1 MLVLGLAT
9 ARAVASHL
17 QLTCHFVCPAHL
29 LSSKVFHVH
38 QCDFGALRPSWDGP
52 IAGVGLKAH
61 HSAGFGLVGLMRRS
75 AVSGADYSSWKVA
88 LNNDGLSRL
97 AAGGHYLPGL
107 RLAVDAGRLEFGK
120 DVK

>member
-1 MLVLGLAT
+1 MGGHYCGDRT
-9 ARAVASHL
+9 ES
-17 QLTCHFVCPAHL
+17 TN
-29 LSSKVFHVH
+29 
-38 QCDFGALRPSWDGP
+38 
-52 IAGVGLKAH
+52 
-61 HSAGFGLVGLMRRS
+61 SAGFGLVGLMRRS